1 MKLPLYTYA
10 CGACGQ
16 EIEKR
21 QGFHDAPLT
30 TCEACGGDLRR
41 VLHPVGIVFKGS
53 GFYNTDYKNGS
64 AKAASGETAAD
75 KSADSKSKAD
85 ANGTTSDSGSE
96 KSAAASDTSKS
107 AMPAATAAPAEKAS

>member
-1 MKLPLYTYA
+1 MPLYTYA

-30 TCEACGGDLRR
+30 TCDACGGELRR

-64 AKAASGETAAD
+64 SKAAGGETPAD
-75 KSADSKSKAD
+75 KTAD
-85 ANGTTSDSGSE
+85 AKPGTDTNGTTGDGGSE
-96 KSAAASDTSKS
+96 KPAAATSDTSKS
-107 AMPAATAAPAEKAS
+107 AKPAAAAAPAEKAS